1 MDRGIR
7 KLPTAWGFPPAFL
20 NSPFITKITKSSK
33 EKEGMNMATKKMT
46 KKSARRKNIV
56 AIAKILLGLWVI
68 LIPLVLAQFASAE
81 KSIHLKW
88 CTISVPD
95 FIPDFST
102 WRSRFIPITTDPSL
116 FLFYVEAKNPDNSS
130 DSVILYVAHEIK
142 EDGSEENIIIAIEK
156 RIRSKEGEYCPAR
169 VTVDQ
174 RYLRTGVPSFQF
186 TEVSELPE
194 LDSLITIKTAEK
206 KPL

>member
-1 MDRGIR
+1 MAAR
-7 KLPTAWGFPPAFL
+7 KPSK
-20 NSPFITKITKSSK
+20 NSARSH
-33 EKEGMNMATKKMT
+33 NMAE
-46 KKSARRKNIV
+46 
-56 AIAKILLGLWVI
+56 IAKILLGVLVI
-68 LIPLVLAQFASAE
+68 LTPLVFAQSASAD

-116 FLFYVEAKNPDNSS
+116 FLFYVEAKNPDNPS
-130 DSVILYVAHEIK
+130 DSVVLYVAHEIK

-156 RIRSKEGEYCPAR
+156 RFRSKEGEYCPAR

-174 RYLRTGVPSFQF
+174 NFLRTGFPSFRF
-186 TEVSELPE
+186 TEVPELPE
-194 LDSLITIKTAEK
+194 FDSLIKIKTTEK
-206 KPL
+206 NLL

>member
-1 MDRGIR
+1 MG
-7 KLPTAWGFPPAFL
+7 L
-20 NSPFITKITKSSK
+20 SPCIFEFALYYKITNSSK
-33 EKEGMNMATKKMT
+33 EKEEMNMAAKKITKN
-46 KKSARRKNIV
+46 SARRNNMV
-56 AIAKILLGLWVI
+56 GIAKILLGILVI
-68 LIPLVLAQFASAE
+68 LIPLVFAQFASAE

-116 FLFYVEAKNPDNSS
+116 FLFYVEAKNPDNPS
-130 DSVILYVAHEIK
+130 DSVVLYVAHEIK
-142 EDGSEENIIIAIEK
+142 EDGSEENIIIAIER

-174 RYLRTGVPSFQF
+174 KYLRTGFPSFRF
-186 TEVSELPE
+186 TEVPELPE

-206 KPL
+206 KSL

>member
-1 MDRGIR
+1 
-7 KLPTAWGFPPAFL
+7 
-20 NSPFITKITKSSK
+20 
-33 EKEGMNMATKKMT
+33 MATKKITRNSERRNGFVGIT
-46 KKSARRKNIV
+46 KLLFG
-56 AIAKILLGLWVI
+56 ILVI
-68 LIPLVLAQFASAE
+68 LIPLVFTQVAIAE
-81 KSIHLKW
+81 KTIHLKW

-116 FLFYVEAKNPDNSS
+116 FLFYVEAKNPDNPS

-169 VTVDQ
+169 VTVD
-174 RYLRTGVPSFQF
+174 RKYLRTGVPSFQF
-186 TEVSELPE
+186 TEVPELPE

-206 KPL
+206 MPL